1 MIKLSKVNVDA
12 LYEYLIQEV
21 LNSDLIKIDESVYV
35 DITTYFR
42 QTRNNGNDSNT
53 INGILSIEERSLI
66 ISMIR
71 RLLETRFRKIFLNP
85 SGKLSLSNLT
95 PEETL
100 LFENYKKFRLSMDRL
115 LKNIEMGNVTV
126 LNEMKK
132 KISKRAVLVKIQSDI
147 PPFMGVDLQK
157 YGPLEPEDVT
167 VLPYSNIEPFLNKL
181 YVSEGWVDLS

>member
-1 MIKLSKVNVDA
+1 
-12 LYEYLIQEV
+12 
-21 LNSDLIKIDESVYV
+21 
-35 DITTYFR
+35 
-42 QTRNNGNDSNT
+42 
-53 INGILSIEERSLI
+53 
-66 ISMIR
+66 
-71 RLLETRFRKIFLNP
+71 LNP

-95 PEETL
+95 PEEML